1 MVSKIVNDIY
11 QHFDE
16 LDDFEDYL
24 GYVYLDE
31 FFNSD
36 DFNSVVNELIAKGV
50 AVSNITTDSFR
61 IEFRDRGYYNLNVV
75 NGIYG
80 EIFFRIEK
88 HIDIW
93 ISIWKKKEQEVVVF
107 VLYNSFIFVYFL
119 YLTKK
124 SLYFSVL

>member
-1 MVSKIVNDIY
+1 MVSKVVNDIY
-11 QHFDE
+11 QQFDE

-80 EIFFRIEK
+80 ELFFRIEK
-88 HIDIW
+88 HIDI
-93 ISIWKKKEQEVVVF
+93 
-107 VLYNSFIFVYFL
+107 
-119 YLTKK
+119 
-124 SLYFSVL
+124 